1 MNSKVLIVGGGPAGA
16 ACAITTAR
24 AGLETR
30 VFERGEKYRDKV
42 CGDALVKDAQN
53 HLDYLGVL
61 ENIRNRSLEVN
72 YSNFIFP
79 NGRSFQL
86 DLPMLILQRRSLD
99 QIMRD
104 AILDLGGVV
113 NHQTEIKKIWV
124 TESGVKLRDNN
135 SEEYSG
141 DILVLA
147 TGSNIHLAQSLGFN
161 FEKSR
166 VSAIR
171 GYALNKRGLN
181 QNFVYLDKMNSGYGW
196 VFPSQNKILNIGF
209 HVSDTNRDSLRELF
223 KNFINYIETHLTG
236 DLYFLES
243 PKGCPIRA
251 GLRKGEIYS
260 DRVVLVGENANTTYE
275 LTGEG
280 ITRSI
285 ESGIIAGEV
294 INKSEP
300 PYDARQLKKY
310 EERIKTTMG
319 DIHRSY
325 HIGKFM
331 FENGLTHSLFSSL
344 FTRSSKARNLLSK
357 FFNGESPS
365 ENVFSIRSQLKFWSS
380 IIKNS
385 S

>member
-147 TGSNIHLAQSLGFN
+147 
-161 FEKSR
+161 
-166 VSAIR
+166 
-171 GYALNKRGLN
+171 
-181 QNFVYLDKMNSGYGW
+181 
-196 VFPSQNKILNIGF
+196 
-209 HVSDTNRDSLRELF
+209 
-223 KNFINYIETHLTG
+223 
-236 DLYFLES
+236 
-243 PKGCPIRA
+243 
-251 GLRKGEIYS
+251 
-260 DRVVLVGENANTTYE
+260 
-275 LTGEG
+275 
-280 ITRSI
+280 
-285 ESGIIAGEV
+285 
-294 INKSEP
+294 
-300 PYDARQLKKY
+300 
-310 EERIKTTMG
+310 
-319 DIHRSY
+319 
-325 HIGKFM
+325 
-331 FENGLTHSLFSSL
+331 
-344 FTRSSKARNLLSK
+344 
-357 FFNGESPS
+357 
-365 ENVFSIRSQLKFWSS
+365 
-380 IIKNS
+380 
-385 S
+385 